1 MNFPKLMT
9 FAAVFSVLFSGASQ
23 AGGDYVDVHMHLH
36 PRGLDAAMGNRAQGG
51 STMQPGRGVIGR
63 QGGGFPGPRQGMQRQ
78 GMQRQGMA
86 GRGLVPGGGRG
97 QQRMGMPGPSGGGG
111 PQGGAAVALARA
123 ADALVA
129 MMDAR
134 GLKTALVVTV
144 PSHKLSPEQDYQLI
158 RDAVARHPKR
168 LRQLAGGATL
178 KAMPQ
183 DIPADRVTEADRTEF
198 RNRAEHLIDAGA
210 AGFGE
215 MISLHLCMT
224 ERHNY
229 QFAPADHPLFKEL
242 ADIAAGRDVA
252 IDLHMESVLA
262 RRPMLSNLKGAC
274 SKNPDWLEAS
284 VPRLERLLAHNRR
297 ARIVWQHIGWDNTGG
312 MDPGLF
318 QRLLRDHPNLYLALR
333 VEKRINQVGGGGP
346 MPNRIVDGAGRITS
360 EWLALIEAHPER
372 FVLGADEFVGPSG
385 SPSMAA
391 SFQGTWSLVDQLP
404 AALAARVGGANA
416 RRIYNLD

>member
-1 MNFPKLMT
+1 MT
-9 FAAVFSVLFSGASQ
+9 LTVVFSALLSGASR
-23 AGGDYVDVHMHLH
+23 AGGDYVDMHMHLH
-36 PRGLDAAMGNRAQGG
+36 PRGLDAAMGGG
-51 STMQPGRGVIGR
+51 
-63 QGGGFPGPRQGMQRQ
+63 QGGGFSDPRQGMQPQ
-78 GMQRQGMA
+78 GMQRRGLPRRGMA
-86 GRGLVPGGGRG
+86 PGQGR
-97 QQRMGMPGPSGGGG
+97 QGG
-111 PQGGAAVALARA
+111 PMGGAAAGLARA

-144 PSHKLSPEQDYQLI
+144 PSHKLAPEQDYQLI
-158 RDAVARHPKR
+158 RDAVARHPGR

-178 KAMPQ
+178 KTMLQ
-183 DIPADRVTEADRTEF
+183 NIPADRVTAADRAEF
-198 RNRAEHLIDAGA
+198 RKRAERLIDAGA

-224 ERHNY
+224 EKHNY
-229 QFAPADHPLFKEL
+229 QFAPADHLLFKEL
-242 ADIAAGRDVA
+242 ADIAAGRDVT

-262 RRPMLSNLKGAC
+262 RRPMLNSLKGAC

-284 VPRLERLLAHNRR
+284 VPALERLLAHNRR

-312 MDPGLF
+312 MDPGLLD
-318 QRLLRDHPNLYLALR
+318 RLLRDHPNLYLALR

-346 MPNRIVDGAGRITS
+346 MPNRIVDGAGRFKS
-360 EWLALIEAHPER
+360 DWLSLIKAHPDR
-372 FVLGADEFVGPSG
+372 FVIGADEFVGPFG

-391 SFQGTWSLVDQLP
+391 SFQGTWSLIDQLP

-416 RRIYNLD
+416 RRIYNLN